1 MSESQSE
8 FVRTPPHDDTAE
20 QSVLGGM
27 MLSKDAIADVV
38 EVIGGGADFYKPAH
52 EMIYEAIIN
61 LYGHGEPADAI
72 TVADELT
79 KRGELN
85 RVGGAA
91 YLHSLIA
98 SVPTAANAGFYAEI
112 VAERAMLRRLVEA
125 GTKIVQLGYS
135 GDGEAEDL
143 VNAAQAEIYGVSA
156 NNTRE
161 DYVPLSEAMNSTVE
175 EIEANGSR
183 AGGIHGVPTGF
194 IEFDELTAGL
204 QPGQMVVVAARP
216 AMGKALALDTPIPT
230 PEGWTTMGDIRVGD
244 LVLGAD
250 GRPTKVINAT
260 EVMTGRPCYTVTFD
274 DGTRIIADAEHQWLT
289 HTRASRRARIKVGAG
304 GPAVDEP
311 QLAGAKVRTT
321 AEIHETVRC
330 ATADNRANHCIS
342 NASALQLP
350 DADLP
355 IAPYTLG
362 VWLGDGAAASARI
375 TTADD
380 EVLQGIEADGYDIGQ
395 VQGLTYSVHLP
406 QENREFTKHCQIC
419 GKEFTHTDRNVTTCS
434 RTCGGKRKNLIA
446 TPQSCAT
453 CIDCGRPCTAGL
465 RCLSCHR
472 SRASVQGRLRT
483 LGVLN
488 NKHIPM
494 SYLRASELQRRALLA
509 GLLDSYGTVT
519 NAGCVQF
526 VVTNRQLA
534 LDVQELVHSLGY
546 RTGLRTKK
554 VAART
559 PESSTA
565 YKLTFS
571 TSDTVFGLSRKNQM
585 HRERDARP
593 TAKRTWRYIVSVE
606 PVESVPV
613 RCIEVDN
620 SDHLFLA
627 SSAFVPTHN
636 STFALDIAR
645 SAAIKHK
652 MTTVFFS
659 LEMGRNEIAMKILSA
674 EAGINL
680 SDLRKGRLDD
690 DQWAKIATAMGK
702 MDSAPL
708 FIDDSPN
715 MTLMEIRAKARRLKQ
730 KNDLKLIV
738 LDYLQLMSSGKKVE
752 SRQQE
757 VSEFSRALKLMAKEL
772 EVPLIALSQLNRG
785 SEQRPDKKPQVSD
798 LRESGCLTA
807 DTRILRSDIGAE
819 VTIAELFA
827 QGARDIPVWSLGDDM
842 RFVERHLTHVFST
855 GVKPVYRLTLAS
867 GKTLRATANHPF
879 FTYTGW
885 KGLGELSVGDRLGV
899 PRHVNGPSVRTR
911 WTDEQV
917 ILLAHMIGDGSALA
931 HQPIRYASIDPENLD
946 AVAES
951 ARKQFGITGVRD
963 THPAARCTSLRLP
976 SPEKLTHGKGN
987 PLAAWLDELGLF
999 DKRSWEKFIPE
1010 QVFALPKRQIA
1021 LFIKHLWATDGSVT
1035 LNKNGRA
1042 GRIYYGST
1050 SRALVDQLSLLLLRF
1065 GINSRVRASTIK
1077 GEYRQGYSLD
1087 ISGRDEQL
1095 RFLREISSYGERAK
1109 NCALLLAALT
1119 DGGSSSNTNGD
1130 TAPVQV
1136 WDDVRKILS
1145 EEGMSHREFQAAM
1158 GSQYCGSSYDKSAPS
1173 GSRLEKVATVLD
1185 AADLEMLAVN
1195 DLFWDT
1201 VTGIEY
1207 DGEEEV
1213 FDATV
1218 LGNHNFVA
1226 NGITVHNSIE
1236 QDADMVILL
1245 HREDYYDK
1253 ESTRAGEADVIV
1265 AKHRNG
1271 PTKTIA
1277 VAFQGHYSRFANMV
1291 HDSYTGTETF

>member
-52 EMIYEAIIN
+52 EMIYEAIIH

-98 SVPTAANAGFYAEI
+98 GVPTAANAGFYAEI

-135 GDGEAEDL
+135 GDGEAEAL

-156 NNTRE
+156 NNTKE

-183 AGGIHGVPTGF
+183 DGGIHGVPTGF

-204 QPGQMVVVAARP
+204 QAGQMIVIAARP

-230 PEGWTTMGDIRVGD
+230 PTGWTTMGDIRVGD
-244 LVLGAD
+244 TVLGAD
-250 GRPTKVINAT
+250 GHPTTVTNAT
-260 EVMTGRPCYTVTFD
+260 DVMTGRPCFKVIFD
-274 DGTRIIADAEHQWLT
+274 DGTEIIADAEHQWLT
-289 HTRASRRARIKVGAG
+289 ETRASRRARSSALAGSGGGRVRTSVGA
-304 GPAVDEP
+304 
-311 QLAGAKVRTT
+311 QVRTT
-321 AEIHETVRC
+321 AEIRETVRC
-330 ATADNRANHCIS
+330 ATADRRANHSIT
-342 NASALQLP
+342 NARPLQLP
-350 DADLP
+350 EADLLV
-355 IAPYTLG
+355 APYTLG
-362 VWLGDGAAASARI
+362 IWLGDES
-375 TTADD
+375 TALAPDV
-380 EVLQGIEADGYDIGQ
+380 ESL
-395 VQGLTYSVHLP
+395 
-406 QENREFTKHCQIC
+406 C
-419 GKEFTHTDRNVTTCS
+419 
-434 RTCGGKRKNLIA
+434 
-446 TPQSCAT
+446 
-453 CIDCGRPCTAGL
+453 
-465 RCLSCHR
+465 
-472 SRASVQGRLRT
+472 T

-494 SYLRASELQRRALLA
+494 QYLRASEAQRRALLA
-509 GLLDSYGTVT
+509 GLLDSDGTVT
-519 NAGCVQF
+519 NAGCIQF
-526 VVTNRQLA
+526 TVTNRQLA
-534 LDVQELVHSLGY
+534 YDTQELALSLGY
-546 RTGLRTKK
+546 RTGMATKK
-554 VAART
+554 VKGSSEAT
-559 PESSTA
+559 STA

-571 TSDTVFGLSRKNQM
+571 SSDSVFALSRKNQM
-585 HRERDARP
+585 HRDRDARP
-593 TAKRTWRYIVSVE
+593 TAKRSSRYIVAVE
-606 PVESVPV
+606 PVDSVPV

-620 SDHLFLA
+620 EQHLFLA
-627 SSAFVPTHN
+627 SRAFVPTHN

-645 SAAIKHK
+645 SAAIKHG

-680 SDLRKGRLDD
+680 SDLRKGKLDD

-730 KNDLKLIV
+730 KNNLKLIV

-785 SEQRPDKKPQVSD
+785 SEQRTDKKPQVSD

-807 DTRILRSDIGAE
+807 DTRVLRSDTGAE
-819 VTIAELFA
+819 TTMGELFE
-827 QGARDIPVWSLGDDM
+827 QGAQDVPVWSLGDDM

-885 KGLGELSVGDRLGV
+885 KGLGELAVGDRLGV
-899 PRHVNGPSVRTR
+899 PRHVNGPSARTH
-911 WTDEQV
+911 WSDEQV
-917 ILLAHMIGDGSALA
+917 IEAASTAPVLGVPSEVFSLPKE
-931 HQPIRYASIDPENLD
+931 QIRLFLRSVFLGVQTVDSSVTVNLPRP
-946 AVAES
+946 VAE
-951 ARKQFGITGVRD
+951 
-963 THPAARCTSLRLP
+963 
-976 SPEKLTHGKGN
+976 
-987 PLAAWLDELGLF
+987 
-999 DKRSWEKFIPE
+999 
-1010 QVFALPKRQIA
+1010 QV
-1021 LFIKHLWATDGSVT
+1021 
-1035 LNKNGRA
+1035 
-1042 GRIYYGST
+1042 
-1050 SRALVDQLSLLLLRF
+1050 SLLLLRF
-1065 GINSRVRASTIK
+1065 GISTVVEDGSLSVTESDDLVRFSFEVQEIEIPDAGVPLGRNEQVWGQVGDVLSEPTRVA
-1077 GEYRQGYSLD
+1077 D
-1087 ISGRDEQL
+1087 
-1095 RFLREISSYGERAK
+1095 
-1109 NCALLLAALT
+1109 ALT
-1119 DGGSSSNTNGD
+1119 SAGVRTS
-1130 TAPVQV
+1130 APVLTQV
-1136 WDDVRKILS
+1136 AS
-1145 EEGMSHREFQAAM
+1145 
-1158 GSQYCGSSYDKSAPS
+1158 
-1173 GSRLEKVATVLD
+1173 VLD
-1185 AADLEMLAVN
+1185 AAELDMLAVN

-1201 VTGIEY
+1201 VTSIEY
-1207 DGEEEV
+1207 EGEEEV

-1218 LGNHNFVA
+1218 LGNHNFIA

-1245 HREDYYDK
+1245 HREDYYEK

>member
-52 EMIYEAIIN
+52 EMIYEAIIH

-98 SVPTAANAGFYAEI
+98 GVPTAANAGFYAEI

-135 GDGEAEDL
+135 GDGEAEAL

-156 NNTRE
+156 NNTKE

-183 AGGIHGVPTGF
+183 DGGVHGVPTGF

-204 QPGQMVVVAARP
+204 QAGQMIVIAARP

-230 PEGWTTMGDIRVGD
+230 PTGWTTMGDIRVGD
-244 LVLGAD
+244 TVLGAD
-250 GRPTKVINAT
+250 GHPTTVTNAT
-260 EVMTGRPCYTVTFD
+260 DVMTGRPCFKVIFD
-274 DGTRIIADAEHQWLT
+274 DGTEIIADAEHQWLT
-289 HTRASRRARIKVGAG
+289 ETRASRRARSSALAGSGGGRVRTSVGA
-304 GPAVDEP
+304 
-311 QLAGAKVRTT
+311 QVRTT
-321 AEIHETVRC
+321 AEIRETVRC
-330 ATADNRANHCIS
+330 ATADRRANHSIA
-342 NASALQLP
+342 NTRPLQLP
-350 DADLP
+350 EADLLVT
-355 IAPYTLG
+355 PYTLG
-362 VWLGDGAAASARI
+362 IWLGDDSTILAPSA
-375 TTADD
+375 
-380 EVLQGIEADGYDIGQ
+380 E
-395 VQGLTYSVHLP
+395 S
-406 QENREFTKHCQIC
+406 
-419 GKEFTHTDRNVTTCS
+419 
-434 RTCGGKRKNLIA
+434 
-446 TPQSCAT
+446 
-453 CIDCGRPCTAGL
+453 
-465 RCLSCHR
+465 
-472 SRASVQGRLRT
+472 LRT

-494 SYLRASELQRRALLA
+494 QYLRASEAQRRALLA
-509 GLLDSYGTVT
+509 GLLDSDGTVT
-519 NAGCVQF
+519 NAGCIQF
-526 VVTNRQLA
+526 TVTNRQLA
-534 LDVQELVHSLGY
+534 LDTQELALSLGY
-546 RTGLRTKK
+546 RTGMATKK
-554 VAART
+554 VKGSSEAT
-559 PESSTA
+559 STA

-571 TSDTVFGLSRKNQM
+571 SSDSVFALSRKKQM
-585 HRERDARP
+585 HRDRDSRP
-593 TAKRTWRYIVSVE
+593 TAKQSSRYIVAVE
-606 PVESVPV
+606 PVDSVPV

-620 SDHLFLA
+620 EQHLFLA
-627 SSAFVPTHN
+627 SRAFVPTHN

-645 SAAIKHK
+645 SAAIKHG

-680 SDLRKGRLDD
+680 SDLRKGKLDD

-730 KNDLKLIV
+730 KNNLKLIV

-785 SEQRPDKKPQVSD
+785 SEQRTDKKPQVSD

-807 DTRILRSDIGAE
+807 DTRVLRSDTGAE
-819 VTIAELFA
+819 TTMGELFE
-827 QGARDIPVWSLGDDM
+827 QGAQDVPVWSLGDDM

-885 KGLGELSVGDRLGV
+885 KGLGELAVGDRLGV
-899 PRHVNGPSVRTR
+899 PRHVNGPSARTH
-911 WTDEQV
+911 WNDEQV
-917 ILLAHMIGDGSALA
+917 IEAASTAPVLGVPSEVFSLPKE
-931 HQPIRYASIDPENLD
+931 QIRLFLRSVFLDVQTVDSSVTVNLPRP
-946 AVAES
+946 VAE
-951 ARKQFGITGVRD
+951 
-963 THPAARCTSLRLP
+963 
-976 SPEKLTHGKGN
+976 
-987 PLAAWLDELGLF
+987 
-999 DKRSWEKFIPE
+999 
-1010 QVFALPKRQIA
+1010 QV
-1021 LFIKHLWATDGSVT
+1021 
-1035 LNKNGRA
+1035 
-1042 GRIYYGST
+1042 
-1050 SRALVDQLSLLLLRF
+1050 SLLLLRF
-1065 GINSRVRASTIK
+1065 GISTVVEDGSLCVAESDDLVRFSFEIQEIEIPDAGVPLGRNEQVWGQVGDVLSEPTRVA
-1077 GEYRQGYSLD
+1077 D
-1087 ISGRDEQL
+1087 
-1095 RFLREISSYGERAK
+1095 
-1109 NCALLLAALT
+1109 ALT
-1119 DGGSSSNTNGD
+1119 SAGVRTS
-1130 TAPVQV
+1130 APVLTQV
-1136 WDDVRKILS
+1136 AS
-1145 EEGMSHREFQAAM
+1145 
-1158 GSQYCGSSYDKSAPS
+1158 
-1173 GSRLEKVATVLD
+1173 VLD
-1185 AADLEMLAVN
+1185 AAELDMLAVN

-1201 VTGIEY
+1201 VTSIEY
-1207 DGEEEV
+1207 EGEEEV

-1218 LGNHNFVA
+1218 LGNHNFIA

-1245 HREDYYDK
+1245 HREDYYEK

>member
-52 EMIYEAIIN
+52 EMIYEAIIH

-98 SVPTAANAGFYAEI
+98 GVPTAANAGFYAEI

-135 GDGEAEDL
+135 GDGEAEAL

-156 NNTRE
+156 NNTKE

-204 QPGQMVVVAARP
+204 QPGQMVVIAARP

-230 PEGWTTMGDIRVGD
+230 PTGWTTMGDIRVGD
-244 LVLGAD
+244 TVLGAD
-250 GRPTKVINAT
+250 GHPTTVTNAT
-260 EVMTGRPCYTVTFD
+260 DVMTGRPCFKVIFD
-274 DGTRIIADAEHQWLT
+274 DGTEIIADAEHQWLT
-289 HTRASRRARIKVGAG
+289 ETRASRRARSSALAGSGGGRVRTSVGA
-304 GPAVDEP
+304 
-311 QLAGAKVRTT
+311 QVRTT
-321 AEIHETVRC
+321 AEIRETVRC
-330 ATADNRANHCIS
+330 ATADRRANHYIA
-342 NASALQLP
+342 NTRPLQLP
-350 DADLP
+350 EADLLV
-355 IAPYTLG
+355 APYTLG
-362 VWLGDGAAASARI
+362 IWLGDGASAAARVS
-375 TTADD
+375 TADD
-380 EVLQGIEADGYDIGQ
+380 EVLHGIEADGYTVRQ
-395 VQGLTYSVHLP
+395 VKGIIYSVHLP
-406 QENREFTKHCQIC
+406 ADTRTFTSFCLVC
-419 GKEFTHTDRNVTTCS
+419 GKAFTHSDRNVTTCS
-434 RTCGGKRKNLIA
+434 RECGGKRKTVA
-446 TPQSCAT
+446 TPHARVT
-453 CIDCGRPCTAGL
+453 CIDCGGSCTSGL

-472 SRASVQGRLRT
+472 ANGSLQGQLHT

-494 SYLRASELQRRALLA
+494 QYLRASEAQRRALLA
-509 GLLDSYGTVT
+509 GLLDSDGTVT
-519 NAGCVQF
+519 NAGCIQF
-526 VVTNRQLA
+526 TVTNRQLA
-534 LDVQELVHSLGY
+534 LDTQELALSLGY
-546 RTGLRTKK
+546 RTGMATKK
-554 VAART
+554 VKGSSEAT
-559 PESSTA
+559 STA

-571 TSDTVFGLSRKNQM
+571 SSDSVFALSRKKQM
-585 HRERDARP
+585 HRDRDSRP
-593 TAKRTWRYIVSVE
+593 TTKRSSRYIVAVE
-606 PVESVPV
+606 PVDSVPV

-620 SDHLFLA
+620 EQHLFLA
-627 SSAFVPTHN
+627 SRAFVPTHN

-645 SAAIKHK
+645 SAAIKHG

-680 SDLRKGRLDD
+680 SDLRKGKLDD

-730 KNDLKLIV
+730 KNNLKLIV

-785 SEQRPDKKPQVSD
+785 SEQRTDKKPQVSD

-807 DTRILRSDIGAE
+807 DTRVLRSDTGAE
-819 VTIAELFA
+819 TTMGELFE
-827 QGARDIPVWSLGDDM
+827 QGAQDVPVWSLGDDM

-885 KGLGELSVGDRLGV
+885 KGLGELAVGDRLGV
-899 PRHVNGPSVRTR
+899 PRHVNGPSARTH
-911 WTDEQV
+911 WSDEQV
-917 ILLAHMIGDGSALA
+917 IEAASTAPVLGVPSKVFSLPKE
-931 HQPIRYASIDPENLD
+931 QIRLFLRTVFLDVQTVDSSVTVNLPRP
-946 AVAES
+946 VAE
-951 ARKQFGITGVRD
+951 
-963 THPAARCTSLRLP
+963 
-976 SPEKLTHGKGN
+976 
-987 PLAAWLDELGLF
+987 
-999 DKRSWEKFIPE
+999 
-1010 QVFALPKRQIA
+1010 QV
-1021 LFIKHLWATDGSVT
+1021 
-1035 LNKNGRA
+1035 
-1042 GRIYYGST
+1042 
-1050 SRALVDQLSLLLLRF
+1050 SLLLLRF
-1065 GINSRVRASTIK
+1065 GISTVVEDGSLSVSEHDDLVRFSFEI
-1077 GEYRQGYSLD
+1077 QD
-1087 ISGRDEQL
+1087 IEIQDADVPLGRNEQVWGQVGAV
-1095 RFLREISSYGERAK
+1095 LREPTRVAD
-1109 NCALLLAALT
+1109 ALT
-1119 DGGSSSNTNGD
+1119 SSGVRTS
-1130 TAPVQV
+1130 APVLTQV
-1136 WDDVRKILS
+1136 AS
-1145 EEGMSHREFQAAM
+1145 
-1158 GSQYCGSSYDKSAPS
+1158 
-1173 GSRLEKVATVLD
+1173 VLD
-1185 AADLEMLAVN
+1185 AAELDMLAVN

-1201 VTGIEY
+1201 VTSIEY
-1207 DGEEEV
+1207 EGEEEV

-1218 LGNHNFVA
+1218 LGNHNFIA
-1226 NGITVHNSIE
+1226 NGVTVHNSIE

-1245 HREDYYDK
+1245 HREDYYEK

>member
-52 EMIYEAIIN
+52 EMIYEAIIH

-98 SVPTAANAGFYAEI
+98 GVPTAANAGFYAEI

-135 GDGEAEDL
+135 GDGEAEAL

-156 NNTRE
+156 NNTKE

-183 AGGIHGVPTGF
+183 DGGIHGVPTGF

-204 QPGQMVVVAARP
+204 QAGQMIVIAARP

-230 PEGWTTMGDIRVGD
+230 PTGWATMGDIRVGD
-244 LVLGAD
+244 TVLGAD
-250 GRPTKVINAT
+250 GHPTTVTNAT
-260 EVMTGRPCYTVTFD
+260 DVMTGRPCFKVIFD
-274 DGTRIIADAEHQWLT
+274 DGTEIIADAEHQWLT
-289 HTRASRRARIKVGAG
+289 ETRASRRARSSALAGSGGGRVRTSVGA
-304 GPAVDEP
+304 
-311 QLAGAKVRTT
+311 QVRTT
-321 AEIHETVRC
+321 AEIRETVRC
-330 ATADNRANHCIS
+330 ATADRRANHSIA
-342 NASALQLP
+342 NTRPLQLP
-350 DADLP
+350 EADLLV
-355 IAPYTLG
+355 APYTLG
-362 VWLGDGAAASARI
+362 VWLGDDSTVLTPSA
-375 TTADD
+375 
-380 EVLQGIEADGYDIGQ
+380 E
-395 VQGLTYSVHLP
+395 S
-406 QENREFTKHCQIC
+406 
-419 GKEFTHTDRNVTTCS
+419 
-434 RTCGGKRKNLIA
+434 
-446 TPQSCAT
+446 
-453 CIDCGRPCTAGL
+453 
-465 RCLSCHR
+465 
-472 SRASVQGRLRT
+472 LRT

-494 SYLRASELQRRALLA
+494 QYLRASEAQRRALLA
-509 GLLDSYGTVT
+509 GLLDSDGTVT
-519 NAGCVQF
+519 NAGCIQF
-526 VVTNRQLA
+526 TVTNRQLA
-534 LDVQELVHSLGY
+534 LDTQELALSLGY
-546 RTGLRTKK
+546 RTGMATKK
-554 VAART
+554 VKGSSEAT
-559 PESSTA
+559 STA

-571 TSDTVFGLSRKNQM
+571 SSDSVFALSRKKQM
-585 HRERDARP
+585 HRDRDSRP
-593 TAKRTWRYIVSVE
+593 TAKRSSRYIVAVE
-606 PVESVPV
+606 PVDSVPV

-620 SDHLFLA
+620 EQHLFLA
-627 SSAFVPTHN
+627 SRAFVPTHN

-645 SAAIKHK
+645 SAAIKHG

-680 SDLRKGRLDD
+680 SDLRKGKLDD

-730 KNDLKLIV
+730 KNNLKLIV

-785 SEQRPDKKPQVSD
+785 SEQRTDKKPQVSD

-807 DTRILRSDIGAE
+807 DTRVLRSDTGAE
-819 VTIAELFA
+819 TTMGELFE
-827 QGARDIPVWSLGDDM
+827 QGAQDVPVWSLGDDM

-885 KGLGELSVGDRLGV
+885 KGLGELAVGDRLGV
-899 PRHVNGPSVRTR
+899 PRHVNGPSARTH
-911 WTDEQV
+911 WSDEQV
-917 ILLAHMIGDGSALA
+917 IEAASTAPVLGVPSEVFSLPKE
-931 HQPIRYASIDPENLD
+931 QIRLFLRSVFLGVQTVDSSVTVNLPRP
-946 AVAES
+946 VAE
-951 ARKQFGITGVRD
+951 
-963 THPAARCTSLRLP
+963 
-976 SPEKLTHGKGN
+976 
-987 PLAAWLDELGLF
+987 
-999 DKRSWEKFIPE
+999 
-1010 QVFALPKRQIA
+1010 QV
-1021 LFIKHLWATDGSVT
+1021 
-1035 LNKNGRA
+1035 
-1042 GRIYYGST
+1042 
-1050 SRALVDQLSLLLLRF
+1050 SLLLLRF
-1065 GINSRVRASTIK
+1065 GISTVVEDGSLSVTESDDLVRFSFEIQEIEIPDAGVPLGRNEQVWGQVGDVLSEPTRVA
-1077 GEYRQGYSLD
+1077 D
-1087 ISGRDEQL
+1087 
-1095 RFLREISSYGERAK
+1095 
-1109 NCALLLAALT
+1109 ALT
-1119 DGGSSSNTNGD
+1119 SAGVRTS
-1130 TAPVQV
+1130 APVLTQV
-1136 WDDVRKILS
+1136 AS
-1145 EEGMSHREFQAAM
+1145 
-1158 GSQYCGSSYDKSAPS
+1158 
-1173 GSRLEKVATVLD
+1173 VLD
-1185 AADLEMLAVN
+1185 AAELDMLAVN

-1201 VTGIEY
+1201 VTSIEY
-1207 DGEEEV
+1207 EGEEEV

-1218 LGNHNFVA
+1218 LGNHNFIA

-1245 HREDYYDK
+1245 HREDYYEK

>member
-52 EMIYEAIIN
+52 ESIYEAIIH

-125 GTKIVQLGYS
+125 GTKIVQIGYS

-143 VNAAQAEIYGVSA
+143 VNQAQAEIYGVSG
-156 NNTRE
+156 NNTKE
-161 DYVPLSEAMNSTVE
+161 DYVVLSEAMNSTVD

-204 QPGQMVVVAARP
+204 QAGQMIVIAARP
-216 AMGKALALDTPIPT
+216 AMGK
-230 PEGWTTMGDIRVGD
+230 
-244 LVLGAD
+244 
-250 GRPTKVINAT
+250 
-260 EVMTGRPCYTVTFD
+260 
-274 DGTRIIADAEHQWLT
+274 
-289 HTRASRRARIKVGAG
+289 
-304 GPAVDEP
+304 
-311 QLAGAKVRTT
+311 
-321 AEIHETVRC
+321 
-330 ATADNRANHCIS
+330 
-342 NASALQLP
+342 
-350 DADLP
+350 
-355 IAPYTLG
+355 
-362 VWLGDGAAASARI
+362 
-375 TTADD
+375 
-380 EVLQGIEADGYDIGQ
+380 
-395 VQGLTYSVHLP
+395 
-406 QENREFTKHCQIC
+406 
-419 GKEFTHTDRNVTTCS
+419 
-434 RTCGGKRKNLIA
+434 
-446 TPQSCAT
+446 
-453 CIDCGRPCTAGL
+453 
-465 RCLSCHR
+465 
-472 SRASVQGRLRT
+472 
-483 LGVLN
+483 
-488 NKHIPM
+488 
-494 SYLRASELQRRALLA
+494 
-509 GLLDSYGTVT
+509 
-519 NAGCVQF
+519 
-526 VVTNRQLA
+526 
-534 LDVQELVHSLGY
+534 
-546 RTGLRTKK
+546 
-554 VAART
+554 
-559 PESSTA
+559 
-565 YKLTFS
+565 
-571 TSDTVFGLSRKNQM
+571 
-585 HRERDARP
+585 
-593 TAKRTWRYIVSVE
+593 
-606 PVESVPV
+606 
-613 RCIEVDN
+613 
-620 SDHLFLA
+620 
-627 SSAFVPTHN
+627 

-645 SAAIKHK
+645 SAAIKHN

-680 SDLRKGRLDD
+680 SDLRKGKLDD

-730 KNDLKLIV
+730 KNNLKLIV

-772 EVPLIALSQLNRG
+772 EVPVIALSQLNRG
-785 SEQRPDKKPQVSD
+785 SEQRTDKKPQISD

-807 DTRILRSDIGAE
+807 DTRVLRSDTGAE
-819 VTIAELFA
+819 TTMGELFA
-827 QGARDIPVWSLGDDM
+827 QGAKDVPVWSLGDDM
-842 RFVERHLTHVFST
+842 RFAERHLTHVFST

-885 KGLGELSVGDRLGV
+885 KGLGELEIGDRLGV
-899 PRHVNGPSVRTR
+899 PRHVNGPSNRVE

-917 ILLAHMIGDGSALA
+917 ILLAHMLGDGSALA
-931 HQPIRYASIDPENLD
+931 RQPIRYASVDEENLTVVTE
-946 AVAES
+946 AAF
-951 ARKQFGITGVRD
+951 KQFGITGIRD
-963 THPAARCTSLRLP
+963 THEAARCTSLRLP
-976 SPEKLTHGKGN
+976 APVRLTHGKRN
-987 PLAAWLDELGLF
+987 PLAAWLDELDLF

-1021 LFIKHLWATDGSVT
+1021 LFIKHLWSTDGSVT
-1035 LNKNGRA
+1035 VNKNGRS
-1042 GRIYYGST
+1042 GRIYYAST
-1050 SRALVDQLSLLLLRF
+1050 SREMLDQLSLLLWRF
-1065 GINSRVRASTIK
+1065 GINSRVRGTAIK

-1095 RFLREISSYGERAK
+1095 RFLQEISVYGERSK
-1109 NCALLLAALT
+1109 NCARLLDILT
-1119 DGGSSSNTNGD
+1119 ADGSRSNTNVD

-1145 EEGMSHREFQAAM
+1145 EKGMSHREFQAAM
-1158 GSQYCGSSYDKSAPS
+1158 GSQYCGSAYYKSAPS
-1173 GSRLEKVATVLD
+1173 RSRLAEVASVLD

-1195 DLFWDT
+1195 DVFWDT
-1201 VTGIEY
+1201 VTAIEY

-1218 LGNHNFVA
+1218 LGNHNFIA

-1245 HREDYYDK
+1245 HREDYYEK

-1291 HDSYTGTETF
+1291 HDSYGGSESF

>member
-52 EMIYEAIIN
+52 EMIYEAIIH

-98 SVPTAANAGFYAEI
+98 GVPTAANAGFYAEI

-135 GDGEAEDL
+135 GDGEAEAL

-156 NNTRE
+156 NNTKE

-183 AGGIHGVPTGF
+183 DGGIHGVPTGF

-204 QPGQMVVVAARP
+204 QAGQMIVIAARP

-230 PEGWTTMGDIRVGD
+230 PTGWTTMGDIRVGD
-244 LVLGAD
+244 TILGAD
-250 GRPTKVINAT
+250 GHPTTVTNAT
-260 EVMTGRPCYTVTFD
+260 DVMTGRPCFKVIFD
-274 DGTRIIADAEHQWLT
+274 DGTEIIADAEHQWLT
-289 HTRASRRARIKVGAG
+289 ETRASRRARSSALAGSGGGRVRTSVGA
-304 GPAVDEP
+304 
-311 QLAGAKVRTT
+311 QVRTT
-321 AEIHETVRC
+321 AEIRETVRC
-330 ATADNRANHCIS
+330 ATADRRANHSIA
-342 NASALQLP
+342 NTRPLQLP
-350 DADLP
+350 EADLLV
-355 IAPYTLG
+355 APYTLG
-362 VWLGDGAAASARI
+362 IWLGDDS
-375 TTADD
+375 TA
-380 EVLQGIEADGYDIGQ
+380 LAP
-395 VQGLTYSVHLP
+395 SV
-406 QENREFTKHCQIC
+406 E
-419 GKEFTHTDRNVTTCS
+419 S
-434 RTCGGKRKNLIA
+434 
-446 TPQSCAT
+446 
-453 CIDCGRPCTAGL
+453 
-465 RCLSCHR
+465 
-472 SRASVQGRLRT
+472 LRT

-494 SYLRASELQRRALLA
+494 QYLRASEAQRRALLA
-509 GLLDSYGTVT
+509 GLLDSDGTVT
-519 NAGCVQF
+519 NAGCIQF
-526 VVTNRQLA
+526 TVTNRQLA
-534 LDVQELVHSLGY
+534 LDTQELALSLGY
-546 RTGLRTKK
+546 RTGMATKK
-554 VAART
+554 VKGSSEAT
-559 PESSTA
+559 STA

-571 TSDTVFGLSRKNQM
+571 SSDSVFALSRKKQM
-585 HRERDARP
+585 HRDRDSRP
-593 TAKRTWRYIVSVE
+593 TAKRSSRYIVAVE
-606 PVESVPV
+606 PVDSVPV

-620 SDHLFLA
+620 EQHLFLA
-627 SSAFVPTHN
+627 SRAFVPTHN

-645 SAAIKHK
+645 SAAIKHG

-680 SDLRKGRLDD
+680 SDLRKGKLDD

-730 KNDLKLIV
+730 KNNLKLIV

-785 SEQRPDKKPQVSD
+785 SEQRTDKKPQVSD

-807 DTRILRSDIGAE
+807 DTRVLRSDTGAE
-819 VTIAELFA
+819 TTMGELFE
-827 QGARDIPVWSLGDDM
+827 QGAQDVPVWSLGDDM

-885 KGLGELSVGDRLGV
+885 KGLGELAVGDRLGV
-899 PRHVNGPSVRTR
+899 PRHVNGPSARTH
-911 WTDEQV
+911 WSDEQV
-917 ILLAHMIGDGSALA
+917 IEAASTAPVLGVPSEVFSLPKE
-931 HQPIRYASIDPENLD
+931 QIRLFLRSVFLDVQTVDSSVTVNLPRP
-946 AVAES
+946 VAE
-951 ARKQFGITGVRD
+951 
-963 THPAARCTSLRLP
+963 
-976 SPEKLTHGKGN
+976 
-987 PLAAWLDELGLF
+987 
-999 DKRSWEKFIPE
+999 
-1010 QVFALPKRQIA
+1010 QV
-1021 LFIKHLWATDGSVT
+1021 
-1035 LNKNGRA
+1035 
-1042 GRIYYGST
+1042 
-1050 SRALVDQLSLLLLRF
+1050 SLLLLRF
-1065 GINSRVRASTIK
+1065 GISTVIEDGSLSVAEHDDLVRFSFEIQDIEIPDAGVPLGRNEQVWGQVGDVLSEPTRVA
-1077 GEYRQGYSLD
+1077 D
-1087 ISGRDEQL
+1087 
-1095 RFLREISSYGERAK
+1095 
-1109 NCALLLAALT
+1109 ALT
-1119 DGGSSSNTNGD
+1119 SAGVRTS
-1130 TAPVQV
+1130 APVLTQV
-1136 WDDVRKILS
+1136 ASVL
-1145 EEGMSHREFQAAM
+1145 EAA
-1158 GSQYCGSSYDKSAPS
+1158 
-1173 GSRLEKVATVLD
+1173 ELD
-1185 AADLEMLAVN
+1185 MLAVN

-1201 VTGIEY
+1201 VTSIEY
-1207 DGEEEV
+1207 EGEEEV

-1218 LGNHNFVA
+1218 LGNHNFIA

-1245 HREDYYDK
+1245 HREDYYEK

>member
-52 EMIYEAIIN
+52 EMIYEAIIH

-98 SVPTAANAGFYAEI
+98 GVPTAANAGFYAEI

-135 GDGEAEDL
+135 GDGEAEAL

-156 NNTRE
+156 NNTKE

-183 AGGIHGVPTGF
+183 DGGIHGVPTGF

-204 QPGQMVVVAARP
+204 QPGQMIVIAARP

-230 PEGWTTMGDIRVGD
+230 PTGWTAMGDIRVGD
-244 LVLGAD
+244 TVLGAD
-250 GRPTKVINAT
+250 GHPTTVTNAT
-260 EVMTGRPCYTVTFD
+260 DVMTGRPCFKVIFD
-274 DGTRIIADAEHQWLT
+274 DGTEIIADAEHQWLT
-289 HTRASRRARIKVGAG
+289 ETRASRRARSSALAGSGGGGRVRTSVGA
-304 GPAVDEP
+304 
-311 QLAGAKVRTT
+311 QVRTT
-321 AEIHETVRC
+321 AEIRETVRC
-330 ATADNRANHCIS
+330 ATADRRANHSIA
-342 NASALQLP
+342 NARPLQLP
-350 DADLP
+350 EADLLV
-355 IAPYTLG
+355 APYTLG
-362 VWLGDGAAASARI
+362 IWLGDDSTALAPSA
-375 TTADD
+375 
-380 EVLQGIEADGYDIGQ
+380 E
-395 VQGLTYSVHLP
+395 S
-406 QENREFTKHCQIC
+406 
-419 GKEFTHTDRNVTTCS
+419 
-434 RTCGGKRKNLIA
+434 
-446 TPQSCAT
+446 
-453 CIDCGRPCTAGL
+453 
-465 RCLSCHR
+465 
-472 SRASVQGRLRT
+472 LRT

-494 SYLRASELQRRALLA
+494 QYLRASEAQRRALLA
-509 GLLDSYGTVT
+509 GLLDSDGTVT
-519 NAGCVQF
+519 NAGCIQF
-526 VVTNRQLA
+526 TVTNRQLA
-534 LDVQELVHSLGY
+534 YDTQELALSLGY
-546 RTGLRTKK
+546 RTGMATKK
-554 VAART
+554 VKGSSEAT
-559 PESSTA
+559 STA

-571 TSDTVFGLSRKNQM
+571 SSDSVFALSRKNQM
-585 HRERDARP
+585 HRDRDARP
-593 TAKRTWRYIVSVE
+593 TAKRSSRYIVAVE
-606 PVESVPV
+606 PVDSVPV

-620 SDHLFLA
+620 EQHLFLA
-627 SSAFVPTHN
+627 SRAFVPTHN

-645 SAAIKHK
+645 SAAIKHG

-680 SDLRKGRLDD
+680 SDLRKGKLDD

-730 KNDLKLIV
+730 KNNLKLIV

-785 SEQRPDKKPQVSD
+785 SEQRTDKKPQVSD

-807 DTRILRSDIGAE
+807 DTRVLRSDTGAE
-819 VTIAELFA
+819 TTMGELFE
-827 QGARDIPVWSLGDDM
+827 QGAQDVPVWSLGDDM

-855 GVKPVYRLTLAS
+855 GVKPIYRLTLAS

-885 KGLGELSVGDRLGV
+885 KGLGELAVGDRLGV
-899 PRHVNGPSVRTR
+899 PRHVNGPSAQTH
-911 WTDEQV
+911 WSDEQV
-917 ILLAHMIGDGSALA
+917 IEAASTAPVLGVPSKVFSLPKE
-931 HQPIRYASIDPENLD
+931 QIRLFLRIVFLDVQTVDSSVTVNLPRP
-946 AVAES
+946 VAE
-951 ARKQFGITGVRD
+951 
-963 THPAARCTSLRLP
+963 
-976 SPEKLTHGKGN
+976 
-987 PLAAWLDELGLF
+987 
-999 DKRSWEKFIPE
+999 
-1010 QVFALPKRQIA
+1010 QV
-1021 LFIKHLWATDGSVT
+1021 
-1035 LNKNGRA
+1035 
-1042 GRIYYGST
+1042 
-1050 SRALVDQLSLLLLRF
+1050 SLLLLRF
-1065 GINSRVRASTIK
+1065 GISTVVEDGSLSVSEHDDLVRFSFEI
-1077 GEYRQGYSLD
+1077 QD
-1087 ISGRDEQL
+1087 IEIQDADVPLGRNEQVWGQVGDV
-1095 RFLREISSYGERAK
+1095 LREPTRVAD
-1109 NCALLLAALT
+1109 ALT
-1119 DGGSSSNTNGD
+1119 SAGVRTS
-1130 TAPVQV
+1130 APVLTQV
-1136 WDDVRKILS
+1136 AS
-1145 EEGMSHREFQAAM
+1145 
-1158 GSQYCGSSYDKSAPS
+1158 
-1173 GSRLEKVATVLD
+1173 VLD
-1185 AADLEMLAVN
+1185 AAELDMLAVN

-1201 VTGIEY
+1201 VTSIEY
-1207 DGEEEV
+1207 EGEEEV

-1218 LGNHNFVA
+1218 LGNHNFIA

-1245 HREDYYDK
+1245 HREDYYEK

>member
-52 EMIYEAIIN
+52 EMIYEAIIH

-98 SVPTAANAGFYAEI
+98 GVPTAANAGFYAEI

-135 GDGEAEDL
+135 GDGEAEAL

-156 NNTRE
+156 NNIKE

-183 AGGIHGVPTGF
+183 DGGVHGVPTGF

-204 QPGQMVVVAARP
+204 QAGQMIVIAARP

-230 PEGWTTMGDIRVGD
+230 PTGWTTMGDIRVGD
-244 LVLGAD
+244 TVLGAD
-250 GRPTKVINAT
+250 GHPTTVTNAT
-260 EVMTGRPCYTVTFD
+260 DVMTGRPCFKVIFD
-274 DGTRIIADAEHQWLT
+274 DGTEIIADAEHQWLT
-289 HTRASRRARIKVGAG
+289 ETRASRRARSSALAGSGGGRVRTSVGA
-304 GPAVDEP
+304 
-311 QLAGAKVRTT
+311 QVRTT
-321 AEIHETVRC
+321 AEIRETVRC
-330 ATADNRANHCIS
+330 ATADHRANHSIA
-342 NASALQLP
+342 NTRPLQLP
-350 DADLP
+350 EADLP
-355 IAPYTLG
+355 VTPYTLG
-362 VWLGDGAAASARI
+362 IWLGDDSTILAPSA
-375 TTADD
+375 
-380 EVLQGIEADGYDIGQ
+380 E
-395 VQGLTYSVHLP
+395 S
-406 QENREFTKHCQIC
+406 
-419 GKEFTHTDRNVTTCS
+419 
-434 RTCGGKRKNLIA
+434 
-446 TPQSCAT
+446 
-453 CIDCGRPCTAGL
+453 
-465 RCLSCHR
+465 
-472 SRASVQGRLRT
+472 LRT

-494 SYLRASELQRRALLA
+494 QYLRASEAQRRALLA
-509 GLLDSYGTVT
+509 GLLDSDGTVT
-519 NAGCVQF
+519 NAGCIQF
-526 VVTNRQLA
+526 TVTNRQLA
-534 LDVQELVHSLGY
+534 LDTQELALSLGY
-546 RTGLRTKK
+546 RTGMATKK
-554 VAART
+554 LKGSSEAT
-559 PESSTA
+559 STA

-571 TSDTVFGLSRKNQM
+571 SSDSVFALSRKKQM
-585 HRERDARP
+585 HRDRDSRP
-593 TAKRTWRYIVSVE
+593 TAKRSSRYIVAVE
-606 PVESVPV
+606 PVDSVPV

-620 SDHLFLA
+620 EQHLFLA
-627 SSAFVPTHN
+627 SRAFVPTHN

-645 SAAIKHK
+645 SAAIKHG

-680 SDLRKGRLDD
+680 SDLRKGKLDD

-730 KNDLKLIV
+730 KNNLKLIV

-785 SEQRPDKKPQVSD
+785 SEQRTDKKPQVSD

-807 DTRILRSDIGAE
+807 DTRVLRSDTGAE
-819 VTIAELFA
+819 TTMGELFE
-827 QGARDIPVWSLGDDM
+827 QGAQDVPVWSLGDDM

-885 KGLGELSVGDRLGV
+885 KGLGELAVGDRLGV
-899 PRHVNGPSVRTR
+899 PRHVNGPSARTH
-911 WTDEQV
+911 WSDEQV
-917 ILLAHMIGDGSALA
+917 IEAASTAPVLGVPSEVFSLPKE
-931 HQPIRYASIDPENLD
+931 QIRLFLRSVFLDVQTVDSSVTVNLPRP
-946 AVAES
+946 VAE
-951 ARKQFGITGVRD
+951 
-963 THPAARCTSLRLP
+963 
-976 SPEKLTHGKGN
+976 
-987 PLAAWLDELGLF
+987 
-999 DKRSWEKFIPE
+999 
-1010 QVFALPKRQIA
+1010 QV
-1021 LFIKHLWATDGSVT
+1021 
-1035 LNKNGRA
+1035 
-1042 GRIYYGST
+1042 
-1050 SRALVDQLSLLLLRF
+1050 SLLLLRF
-1065 GINSRVRASTIK
+1065 GISTVVEDGSLCVAELDDLVRFSFEIQDIEIPDAGVPLGRNEQVWGQVGGVLSEPTRVA
-1077 GEYRQGYSLD
+1077 D
-1087 ISGRDEQL
+1087 
-1095 RFLREISSYGERAK
+1095 
-1109 NCALLLAALT
+1109 ALT
-1119 DGGSSSNTNGD
+1119 SAGVRTS
-1130 TAPVQV
+1130 APVLTQV
-1136 WDDVRKILS
+1136 AS
-1145 EEGMSHREFQAAM
+1145 
-1158 GSQYCGSSYDKSAPS
+1158 
-1173 GSRLEKVATVLD
+1173 VLD
-1185 AADLEMLAVN
+1185 AAELDMLAVN

-1201 VTGIEY
+1201 VTSIEY
-1207 DGEEEV
+1207 EGEEEV

-1218 LGNHNFVA
+1218 LGNHNFIA

-1245 HREDYYDK
+1245 HREDYYEK

>member
-52 EMIYEAIIN
+52 EMIYEAIIH

-98 SVPTAANAGFYAEI
+98 GVPTAANAGFYAEI

-135 GDGEAEDL
+135 GDGEAEAL

-156 NNTRE
+156 NNTKE

-183 AGGIHGVPTGF
+183 DGGVHGVPTGF

-204 QPGQMVVVAARP
+204 QAGQMIVIAARP

-230 PEGWTTMGDIRVGD
+230 PTGWTTMGDIRVGD
-244 LVLGAD
+244 TVLGAD
-250 GRPTKVINAT
+250 GHPTTVTNAT
-260 EVMTGRPCYTVTFD
+260 DVMTGRPCFKVIFD
-274 DGTRIIADAEHQWLT
+274 DGTEIIADAEHQWLT
-289 HTRASRRARIKVGAG
+289 ETCASRRARSSALAGSGGGRVRTSVGA
-304 GPAVDEP
+304 
-311 QLAGAKVRTT
+311 QVRTT
-321 AEIHETVRC
+321 AEIRETVRC
-330 ATADNRANHCIS
+330 ATADRRANHSIA
-342 NASALQLP
+342 NTRPLQLP
-350 DADLP
+350 EADLLV
-355 IAPYTLG
+355 APYTLG
-362 VWLGDGAAASARI
+362 IWLGDDSTVLAPSA
-375 TTADD
+375 
-380 EVLQGIEADGYDIGQ
+380 E
-395 VQGLTYSVHLP
+395 S
-406 QENREFTKHCQIC
+406 
-419 GKEFTHTDRNVTTCS
+419 
-434 RTCGGKRKNLIA
+434 
-446 TPQSCAT
+446 
-453 CIDCGRPCTAGL
+453 
-465 RCLSCHR
+465 
-472 SRASVQGRLRT
+472 LRT

-494 SYLRASELQRRALLA
+494 QYLRASEAQRRALLA
-509 GLLDSYGTVT
+509 GLLDSDGTVT
-519 NAGCVQF
+519 NAGCIQF
-526 VVTNRQLA
+526 TVTNRQLA
-534 LDVQELVHSLGY
+534 YDTQELALSLGY
-546 RTGLRTKK
+546 RTGMATKK
-554 VAART
+554 VKGNSEAT
-559 PESSTA
+559 STA

-571 TSDTVFGLSRKNQM
+571 SSDSVFALSRKKQM
-585 HRERDARP
+585 YRDRDACP
-593 TAKRTWRYIVSVE
+593 TPKRSSRYIVAVE
-606 PVESVPV
+606 PVDSVPV

-620 SDHLFLA
+620 EQHLFLA
-627 SSAFVPTHN
+627 SRAFVPTHN

-645 SAAIKHK
+645 SAAIKHG

-680 SDLRKGRLDD
+680 SDLRKGKLDD

-730 KNDLKLIV
+730 KNNLKLIV

-785 SEQRPDKKPQVSD
+785 SEQRTDKKPQVSD
-798 LRESGCLTA
+798 LRESG
-807 DTRILRSDIGAE
+807 
-819 VTIAELFA
+819 
-827 QGARDIPVWSLGDDM
+827 
-842 RFVERHLTHVFST
+842 
-855 GVKPVYRLTLAS
+855 
-867 GKTLRATANHPF
+867 
-879 FTYTGW
+879 
-885 KGLGELSVGDRLGV
+885 
-899 PRHVNGPSVRTR
+899 
-911 WTDEQV
+911 
-917 ILLAHMIGDGSALA
+917 
-931 HQPIRYASIDPENLD
+931 
-946 AVAES
+946 
-951 ARKQFGITGVRD
+951 
-963 THPAARCTSLRLP
+963 
-976 SPEKLTHGKGN
+976 
-987 PLAAWLDELGLF
+987 
-999 DKRSWEKFIPE
+999 
-1010 QVFALPKRQIA
+1010 
-1021 LFIKHLWATDGSVT
+1021 
-1035 LNKNGRA
+1035 
-1042 GRIYYGST
+1042 
-1050 SRALVDQLSLLLLRF
+1050 
-1065 GINSRVRASTIK
+1065 
-1077 GEYRQGYSLD
+1077 
-1087 ISGRDEQL
+1087 
-1095 RFLREISSYGERAK
+1095 
-1109 NCALLLAALT
+1109 
-1119 DGGSSSNTNGD
+1119 
-1130 TAPVQV
+1130 
-1136 WDDVRKILS
+1136 
-1145 EEGMSHREFQAAM
+1145 
-1158 GSQYCGSSYDKSAPS
+1158 
-1173 GSRLEKVATVLD
+1173 
-1185 AADLEMLAVN
+1185 
-1195 DLFWDT
+1195 
-1201 VTGIEY
+1201 
-1207 DGEEEV
+1207 
-1213 FDATV
+1213 
-1218 LGNHNFVA
+1218 
-1226 NGITVHNSIE
+1226 SIE

-1245 HREDYYDK
+1245 HREDYYEK

>member
-52 EMIYEAIIN
+52 EMIYEAIIH

-98 SVPTAANAGFYAEI
+98 GVPTAANAGFYAEI

-135 GDGEAEDL
+135 GDGEAEAL

-156 NNTRE
+156 NNTKE

-183 AGGIHGVPTGF
+183 DGGIHGVPTGF

-204 QPGQMVVVAARP
+204 QAGQMIVIAARP

-230 PEGWTTMGDIRVGD
+230 PTGWTTMGDICLGD
-244 LVLGAD
+244 TILGAD
-250 GRPTKVINAT
+250 GHPTTVTNAT
-260 EVMTGRPCYTVTFD
+260 DVMTGRPCFKVIFD
-274 DGTRIIADAEHQWLT
+274 DGTEIIADAEHQWLT
-289 HTRASRRARIKVGAG
+289 ETRASRRARSSALAGSGGGRVWTSVGA
-304 GPAVDEP
+304 
-311 QLAGAKVRTT
+311 QVRTT
-321 AEIHETVRC
+321 AEIRETVRC
-330 ATADNRANHCIS
+330 ATADRRANHSIA
-342 NASALQLP
+342 NARPLQLP
-350 DADLP
+350 EADLLV
-355 IAPYTLG
+355 APYTLG
-362 VWLGDGAAASARI
+362 IWLGDDSTALAPSA
-375 TTADD
+375 
-380 EVLQGIEADGYDIGQ
+380 E
-395 VQGLTYSVHLP
+395 S
-406 QENREFTKHCQIC
+406 
-419 GKEFTHTDRNVTTCS
+419 
-434 RTCGGKRKNLIA
+434 
-446 TPQSCAT
+446 
-453 CIDCGRPCTAGL
+453 
-465 RCLSCHR
+465 
-472 SRASVQGRLRT
+472 LRT

-494 SYLRASELQRRALLA
+494 RYLRASEAQRRALLA
-509 GLLDSYGTVT
+509 GLLDSDGTVT
-519 NAGCVQF
+519 NAGCIQF
-526 VVTNRQLA
+526 TVTNRQLA
-534 LDVQELVHSLGY
+534 LDTQELALSLGY
-546 RTGLRTKK
+546 RTGMATKK
-554 VAART
+554 VKGSSEAT
-559 PESSTA
+559 STA

-571 TSDTVFGLSRKNQM
+571 SSDSVFALSRKKQM
-585 HRERDARP
+585 HRDRDSRP
-593 TAKRTWRYIVSVE
+593 TAKRSSRYIVAVE
-606 PVESVPV
+606 PVDSVPV

-620 SDHLFLA
+620 EQHLFLA
-627 SSAFVPTHN
+627 SRAFVPTHN

-645 SAAIKHK
+645 SAAIKHG

-680 SDLRKGRLDD
+680 SDLRKGKLDD

-730 KNDLKLIV
+730 KNNLKLIV

-785 SEQRPDKKPQVSD
+785 SEQRTDKKPQVSD

-807 DTRILRSDIGAE
+807 DTRVLRSDTGAE
-819 VTIAELFA
+819 TTMGALFE
-827 QGARDIPVWSLGDDM
+827 QGAQDVPVWSLGDDM

-885 KGLGELSVGDRLGV
+885 KGLGELTVGDRLGV
-899 PRHVNGPSVRTR
+899 PRHVNGPSARTH
-911 WTDEQV
+911 WSDEQV

-931 HQPIRYASIDPENLD
+931 RQPIRYASIDEENLSI
-946 AVAES
+946 VAES
-951 ARKQFGITGVRD
+951 AYRQFGIESVRD
-963 THPAARCTSLRLP
+963 THEAARCTSLRLR
-976 SPEKLTHGKGN
+976 SPEKLTHGKRN
-987 PLAAWLDELGLF
+987 PLAAWLDDLGLF
-999 DKRSWEKFIPE
+999 DKRSWEKFIPD
-1010 QVFALPKRQIA
+1010 QVFALPKQQIA
-1021 LFIKHLWATDGSVT
+1021 LFIRHLWATDGSVT
-1035 LNKNGRA
+1035 VNKNGRS
-1042 GRIYYGST
+1042 GRIYYAST
-1050 SRALVDQLSLLLLRF
+1050 SRVMLDQLSLLLLRF
-1065 GINSRVRASTIK
+1065 GINSRVRGTTIK

-1095 RFLREISSYGERAK
+1095 RFLREISVYGERAK
-1109 NCALLLAALT
+1109 SCEKLLAAIT
-1119 DGGSSSNTNGD
+1119 AEGVRSNTNVD

-1136 WDDVRKILS
+1136 WDDVKKILS
-1145 EEGMSHREFQAAM
+1145 EKGMTHREFQAAM
-1158 GSQYCGSSYDKSAPS
+1158 GSKYCGSAYYKSAPS
-1173 GSRLEKVATVLD
+1173 RSRLAKVASVLD
-1185 AADLEMLAVN
+1185 AAELDMLAVN

-1201 VTGIEY
+1201 VTSIEY
-1207 DGEEEV
+1207 EGEEEV

-1218 LGNHNFVA
+1218 LGNHNFIA

-1245 HREDYYDK
+1245 HREDYYEK

>member
-52 EMIYEAIIN
+52 EMIYEAIIH

-98 SVPTAANAGFYAEI
+98 GVPTAANAGFYAEI

-135 GDGEAEDL
+135 GDGEAEAL

-156 NNTRE
+156 NNTKE

-183 AGGIHGVPTGF
+183 DGGIHGVPTGF

-204 QPGQMVVVAARP
+204 QAGQMIVIAARP

-230 PEGWTTMGDIRVGD
+230 PTGWTTMGDIRVGD
-244 LVLGAD
+244 TVLGAD
-250 GRPTKVINAT
+250 GHPTTVTNAT
-260 EVMTGRPCYTVTFD
+260 NVMTGRPCFKVIFD
-274 DGTRIIADAEHQWLT
+274 DGTEIIADAEHQWLT
-289 HTRASRRARIKVGAG
+289 ETRASRRARSSALVGSGGGRVRTSVGA
-304 GPAVDEP
+304 
-311 QLAGAKVRTT
+311 QVRTT
-321 AEIHETVRC
+321 AEIRETVRC
-330 ATADNRANHCIS
+330 ATADRRANHSIA
-342 NASALQLP
+342 NTRPLQLP
-350 DADLP
+350 EADLLV
-355 IAPYTLG
+355 APYTLG
-362 VWLGDGAAASARI
+362 IWLGDDSTALAPSA
-375 TTADD
+375 
-380 EVLQGIEADGYDIGQ
+380 E
-395 VQGLTYSVHLP
+395 S
-406 QENREFTKHCQIC
+406 
-419 GKEFTHTDRNVTTCS
+419 
-434 RTCGGKRKNLIA
+434 
-446 TPQSCAT
+446 
-453 CIDCGRPCTAGL
+453 
-465 RCLSCHR
+465 
-472 SRASVQGRLRT
+472 LRT

-494 SYLRASELQRRALLA
+494 QYLRASEAQRRALLA
-509 GLLDSYGTVT
+509 GLLDSDGTVT
-519 NAGCVQF
+519 NAGCIQF
-526 VVTNRQLA
+526 TVTNRQLA
-534 LDVQELVHSLGY
+534 YDTQELALSLGY
-546 RTGLRTKK
+546 RTGMATKK
-554 VAART
+554 VKGSSEAT
-559 PESSTA
+559 STA

-571 TSDTVFGLSRKNQM
+571 SSDSVFALSRKNQM
-585 HRERDARP
+585 HRDRDARP
-593 TAKRTWRYIVSVE
+593 TAKRSSRYIVAVE
-606 PVESVPV
+606 PVDSVPV

-620 SDHLFLA
+620 EQHLFLA
-627 SSAFVPTHN
+627 SRAFVPTHN

-645 SAAIKHK
+645 SAAIKHG

-680 SDLRKGRLDD
+680 SDLRKGKLDD

-730 KNDLKLIV
+730 KNNLKLIV

-785 SEQRPDKKPQVSD
+785 SEQRTDKKPQVSD

-807 DTRILRSDIGAE
+807 DTRVLRSDTGAE
-819 VTIAELFA
+819 TTMGELFE
-827 QGARDIPVWSLGDDM
+827 QGAQDVPVWSLGDDM

-885 KGLGELSVGDRLGV
+885 KGLGELAVGDRLGV
-899 PRHVNGPSVRTR
+899 PRHVNGPSARTH
-911 WTDEQV
+911 WSDEQV

-931 HQPIRYASIDPENLD
+931 RQPIRYASIDEENLSI
-946 AVAES
+946 VAKS
-951 ARKQFGITGVRD
+951 AYKQFGIESVRD
-963 THPAARCTSLRLP
+963 THEAARCTSLRLR
-976 SPEKLTHGKGN
+976 SPEKLTHGKRN
-987 PLAAWLDELGLF
+987 PLAAWLDDLGLF
-999 DKRSWEKFIPE
+999 DKRSWEKFIPD
-1010 QVFALPKRQIA
+1010 QVFALPKQQIA
-1021 LFIKHLWATDGSVT
+1021 LFIRHLWATDGSVT
-1035 LNKNGRA
+1035 VNKNGRS
-1042 GRIYYGST
+1042 GRIYYAST
-1050 SRALVDQLSLLLLRF
+1050 SRVMLDQLSLLLLRF
-1065 GINSRVRASTIK
+1065 GINTRVRGTTIK

-1095 RFLREISSYGERAK
+1095 RFLREISVYGERAK
-1109 NCALLLAALT
+1109 SCEKLLAAIT
-1119 DGGSSSNTNGD
+1119 AEGVRSNTNVD

-1136 WDDVRKILS
+1136 WDDVKKILS
-1145 EEGMSHREFQAAM
+1145 EKGMTHREFQAAM
-1158 GSQYCGSSYDKSAPS
+1158 GSKYCGSAYYKSAPS
-1173 GSRLEKVATVLD
+1173 RSRLAKVASVLD
-1185 AADLEMLAVN
+1185 AAELDMLAVN

-1201 VTGIEY
+1201 VTSIEY
-1207 DGEEEV
+1207 EGEEEV

-1218 LGNHNFVA
+1218 LGNHNFIA

-1245 HREDYYDK
+1245 HREDYYEK